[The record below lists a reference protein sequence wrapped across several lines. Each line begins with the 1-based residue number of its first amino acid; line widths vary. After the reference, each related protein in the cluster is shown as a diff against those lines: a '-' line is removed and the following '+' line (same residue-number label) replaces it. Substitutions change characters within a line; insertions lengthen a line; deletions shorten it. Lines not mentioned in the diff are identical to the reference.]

1 MVSVPG
7 ASLWTE
13 TTGQGSEAVV
23 LCHGGPGLSDNLA
36 PVASMIEDLA
46 VVHRF
51 DQRGGGRSTGS
62 APFVVNDFIGDLE
75 ALRVYWQ
82 HDSWIVGGHSWGGW
96 LAVLYAIA
104 HSDRVSGLIG
114 IGVPPP
120 PSAFHDKYRSE
131 RARRLR
137 EDELAFFDEI
147 SAKRRNG
154 EVVSPEDERRWLH
167 LLWRTEFAD
176 PDKAPDFDRVPLF
189 AFPANQDVNRS
200 VVEDLNRV
208 VATRNLPAELQTIT
222 APVLFLHGLSD
233 PRPPAAELIDALPNS
248 FLTLIADAGHL
259 PWLEN
264 YSAVRDAIRQI
275 L

>member
-1 MVSVPG
+1 VS
-7 ASLWTE
+7 
-13 TTGQGSEAVV
+13 
-23 LCHGGPGLSDNLA
+23 
-36 PVASMIEDLA
+36 
-46 VVHRF
+46 HRERVRDF
-51 DQRGGGRSTGS
+51 WDE
-62 APFVVNDFIGDLE
+62 VVNDF
-75 ALRVYWQ
+75 
-82 HDSWIVGGHSWGGW
+82 
-96 LAVLYAIA
+96 LAGAFPL
-104 HSDRVSGLIG
+104 L
-114 IGVPPP
+114 PP

-137 EDELAFFDEI
+137 EDELTFFDEI
-147 SAKRRNG
+147 SARHRSG

-176 PDKAPDFDRVPLF
+176 PDKGPDFDRVPLF
-189 AFPANQDVNRS
+189 AFPANQEVNRS